1 MEIRELHA
9 IDRIVPTCRALSNP
23 DTVTGRMYRFLLR
36 PKWIVFHLLVIGA
49 VVLMV
54 NLGFWQLRRLD
65 ERKDFNR
72 DVSSRIE
79 QVAVPLADL
88 VPRGTGPDA
97 GELADV
103 EWRPV
108 TFGGRY
114 LTGEDV
120 LAYNR
125 SQGGIAGVDV
135 LTPMELDDGR
145 IVIVNRGFVP
155 QAEVAAPAPDGDVM
169 VTGRLRRSEGHRRG
183 LATDEAEGELDEIRR
198 IDVQRLAPQLP
209 GDVVPMYVEL
219 TASDPA
225 EVTPYPVVVE
235 APELGERNHLSY
247 AVQWF
252 IFSLCA
258 IAGWVFAVRKSA
270 RTARSPTRRSRVST
284 DTGARPES

>member
-1 MEIRELHA
+1 MF
-9 IDRIVPTCRALSNP
+9 
-23 DTVTGRMYRFLLR
+23 RFLLR
-36 PKWIVFHLLVIGA
+36 PKWIAFHLLVLGA

-72 DVSSRIE
+72 DVSARIE
-79 QVAVPLADL
+79 QVAVPLDDL
-88 VPRGTGPDA
+88 VPPGTGPDA
-97 GELADV
+97 DELAEA

-108 TFGGRY
+108 TFEGRY
-114 LTGEDV
+114 LTDEDV

-135 LTPMELDDGR
+135 LTPMELEDGR

-155 QAEVAAPAPDGDVM
+155 QDADVAAAPDGDVA

-183 LATDEAEGELDEIRR
+183 MATDTGDGELDEIRR

-219 TASDPA
+219 TASQPA
-225 EVTPYPVVVE
+225 EATPYPVPVE
-235 APELGERNHLSY
+235 EPELGERNHLSY

-252 IFSLCA
+252 IFSAFA
-258 IAGWVFAVRKSA
+258 IAGWALAVRKSSASA
-270 RTARSPTRRSRVST
+270 RRHEVHS
-284 DTGARPES
+284 